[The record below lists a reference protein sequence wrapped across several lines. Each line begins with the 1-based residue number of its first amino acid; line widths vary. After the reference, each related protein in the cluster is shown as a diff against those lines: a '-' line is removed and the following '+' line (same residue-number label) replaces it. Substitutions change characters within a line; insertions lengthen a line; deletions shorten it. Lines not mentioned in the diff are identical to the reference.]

1 MATAKKTEKI
11 LTWKNIKNLIQAQCD
26 EFDKMI
32 FGVCEDPSDF
42 ILNKK
47 WVMNGRKGAYMEL
60 SFGTLEYD
68 KEREFVILSYFST
81 EDPEVGYT
89 VQKVFLKVNQIS
101 ALHDFLIAA
110 YFIKQGRK
118 QIEK

>member
-1 MATAKKTEKI
+1 MATAKKTKKI
-11 LTWKNIKNLIQAQCD
+11 FTWQNIKNLIKAQCD

-32 FGVCEDPSDF
+32 FGVCEDPNDF

-47 WVMNGRKGAYMEL
+47 WVTDKSKGAYMEL

-68 KEREFVILSYFST
+68 KERELVILSYFST

-89 VQKVFLKVNQIS
+89 VQKVYLKVNQIS
-101 ALHDFLIAA
+101 ALHDFLVAA
-110 YFIKQGRK
+110 YFVKRGRNR
-118 QIEK
+118 IEK

>member
-11 LTWKNIKNLIQAQCD
+11 LTWKNIKNHMQAQCD

-110 YFIKQGRK
+110 YFIKRGRK